1 VPDNLP
7 SRKIDRA
14 ALERIIQ
21 RAAELQAGEM
31 DTGESMTEAELLKLG
46 SDVGID
52 GKFLRQA
59 MYEQSSGGGANE
71 TGMLARWFGP
81 KRVFASRVVAGEKEA
96 VEAAIAHWMVEGEA
110 LAVKRRLPDRT
121 VWEQQRGFLAQMKRG
136 FGMGGRQYHLARSLD
151 VTVCVTALEAGFC
164 HVELSAD
171 ISIMRQGAVGA
182 SLGGGGAMALV
193 GGALIALA
201 PSIAMPL
208 TLIGFA
214 PLIAAAIAPVVAGR
228 VQRNRSGQMQLAL
241 EQILDRLEHGE
252 IKPRHLDLGPVPFIR
267 IADEIRN
274 AIRDGVEQGRRRKL
288 GP

>member
-1 VPDNLP
+1 MPDNLP